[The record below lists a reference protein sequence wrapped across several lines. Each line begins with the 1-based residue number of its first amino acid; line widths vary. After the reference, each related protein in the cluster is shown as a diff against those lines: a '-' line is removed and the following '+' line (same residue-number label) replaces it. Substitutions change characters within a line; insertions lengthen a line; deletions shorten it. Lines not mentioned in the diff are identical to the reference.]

1 MFFFKRKDAKKVK
14 GLKGVAKLMPIFMPG
29 REGNVN
35 KYMFSESAKY
45 FDEYIKLKKETYGIT
60 YTYRDLVLAILIRC
74 FKCYPRLNRFITAQR
89 FYQRNN
95 IDVAFM
101 VHQSLKC
108 DKPEVS
114 VKASFNGDETL
125 DQIKQKLDSAI
136 EVAIKSVSASDK
148 TARRMART
156 PLLFLRMTLRILR
169 IADYFGW
176 LSKKFM
182 FEVSPFHSSIFF
194 ADLKSIGLGPVSHH
208 LYNFGN
214 CSFFATLGKEQPMPI
229 INDNGEIAIDKIFQV
244 AISIDD
250 RCVDGL
256 YFAYMLRFI
265 KKILKN
271 MSILERAPLEN
282 EIRE

>member
-1 MFFFKRKDAKKVK
+1 MFFFRRKDAKKVK
-14 GLKGVAKLMPIFMPG
+14 GLQGIAKLMPLFLAG

-45 FDEYIKLKKETYGIT
+45 FDEYIKLKKETDGVT

-74 FKCYPRLNRFITAQR
+74 FRCFPRLNRFIIAKR
-89 FYQRNN
+89 FYQRNS

-114 VKASFNGDETL
+114 VKASFSGDETISE
-125 DQIKQKLDSAI
+125 IKDKLDSAI
-136 EVAIKSVSASDK
+136 ETAVKSISTSDK
-148 TARRMART
+148 TARQMART
-156 PLLFLRMTLRILR
+156 PLLFLRMAIRMLR

-182 FEVSPFHSSIFF
+182 FETSPFHSSIFF

-214 CSFFATLGKEQPMPI
+214 CSFFATLGKEKAMPVVG
-229 INDNGEIAIDKIFQV
+229 DDGQLAIDKIFEV
-244 AISIDD
+244 AISVDD

-256 YFAYMLRFI
+256 YFAYMVRYI
-265 KKILKN
+265 KKILRD
-271 MSILERAPLEN
+271 MTILERAPLES
-282 EIRE
+282 EIKE